1 MLLIRII
8 LICELRNQQKFKLKK
23 IALINIFKYLR
34 NEVIIMTRL
43 IKINVVDRTNL
54 NVSPI
59 KKLLSK
65 FLSQMQL
72 EPVYGPQVYTLRGL
86 NFKLHVT
93 KFQPNLII
101 VNVDQIVAGEDLPVE
116 KLKQECKDTLIVG
129 LSTMKSKNEIKKLG
143 YDGYL
148 HTIFN
153 AQELQR
159 VFDENGVDLDKLP
172 SADEPIDIPHVD
184 VKKHEK
190 HEQQVE
196 QNQTEQ
202 ETQESVQDDT
212 KNDLDNTSVDD
223 SSNVTDS
230 VKPVEQEAPQPESKP
245 KPANDVQDNAQ
256 NTEPLQSEQQPDTDV
271 KPVETVKEAE
281 NTETVNSDKTSNN
294 DSDAQN
300 KSSVQPVQEKQ
311 DVQDSDNAPV
321 DNKLQE
327 QQPEP
332 AQSEDDGEGDD
343 AEIDDLMPDMEDLGA
358 EVGLDDSDDS
368 DNDSN
373 DDTANS
379 TIDGTQTV
387 QPESAEDS
395 NKQQDNSQAVQ
406 DNQSEQQN
414 TQVDVQNVNND
425 LNSQPQAEQT
435 AQADRGA
442 DNNEHNSN
450 NSENGQNNPAQPKPV
465 QDTSVDQLNN
475 VLNGGNGSGN
485 ADPVMAPTES
495 GPKTPNLGGSDEPK
509 KKKKVIT
516 DNWQQTH
523 MSNINVKPQT
533 ESDSDDDLKN
543 FTAMLKGKIPTAEDD
558 VMNQANQQG
567 TIN

>member
-1 MLLIRII
+1 
-8 LICELRNQQKFKLKK
+8 
-23 IALINIFKYLR
+23 
-34 NEVIIMTRL
+34 
-43 IKINVVDRTNL
+43 
-54 NVSPI
+54 
-59 KKLLSK
+59 
-65 FLSQMQL
+65 MQL

-129 LSTMKSKNEIKKLG
+129 LSTMKSKNEVKKLG

-159 VFDENGVDLDKLP
+159 VFDENGVDIDKLP

-190 HEQQVE
+190 HDEHEEQHREHEDSEVP
-196 QNQTEQ
+196 
-202 ETQESVQDDT
+202 ESVQNESEEDSDS
-212 KNDLDNTSVDD
+212 TSAD
-223 SSNVTDS
+223 SPKVINS
-230 VKPVEQEAPQPESKP
+230 VKPVEQETTPQPESKP
-245 KPANDVQDNAQ
+245 KPANDVQDDAQ

-281 NTETVNSDKTSNN
+281 NTETVNSDKTSHN

-300 KSSVQPVQEKQ
+300 ESSVQPVQEKQ

-327 QQPEP
+327 QQPDP

-379 TIDGTQTV
+379 TIDDTQPV

-395 NKQQDNSQAVQ
+395 NKQQDTQA
-406 DNQSEQQN
+406 
-414 TQVDVQNVNND
+414 DVQNVNNV
-425 LNSQPQAEQT
+425 NSQPQAEQT

-442 DNNEHNSN
+442 DNNEHNVD
-450 NSENGQNNPAQPKPV
+450 NSENSQNSPAQPKPV
-465 QDTSVDQLNN
+465 QDTSVDQLNS
-475 VLNGGNGSGN
+475 VLNGGNGLGN
-485 ADPVMAPTES
+485 ADPVMAPTEN

-516 DNWQQTH
+516 DNWEQTH

-558 VMNQANQQG
+558 VMNQANQQN

>member
-1 MLLIRII
+1 
-8 LICELRNQQKFKLKK
+8 
-23 IALINIFKYLR
+23 
-34 NEVIIMTRL
+34 
-43 IKINVVDRTNL
+43 
-54 NVSPI
+54 
-59 KKLLSK
+59 
-65 FLSQMQL
+65 MQL

-101 VNVDQIVAGEDLPVE
+101 VNVDQIVTGEDLPVE

-129 LSTMKSKNEIKKLG
+129 LSTMKSKNEVKKLG

-159 VFDENGVDLDKLP
+159 VFDENGVDIDKLP

-184 VKKHEK
+184 VKKHEEQHRE
-190 HEQQVE
+190 HEESEVP
-196 QNQTEQ
+196 
-202 ETQESVQDDT
+202 ESVQNESEEDSDS
-212 KNDLDNTSVDD
+212 TSAD
-223 SSNVTDS
+223 SPKVTNS
-230 VKPVEQEAPQPESKP
+230 VKPVEQETTLQPESKP
-245 KPANDVQDNAQ
+245 EPVKDDQDDAQ
-256 NTEPLQSEQQPDTDV
+256 STEPVQSEQQSEPDV

-281 NTETVNSDKTSNN
+281 NAGTVNSDKTSNN
-294 DSDAQN
+294 DSDAQE
-300 KSSVQPVQEKQ
+300 P
-311 DVQDSDNAPV
+311 DNAPV

-327 QQPEP
+327 QQSEP
-332 AQSEDDGEGDD
+332 AQSEDDDEGDD

-358 EVGLDDSDDS
+358 EVGLDDSDDDS
-368 DNDSN
+368 DNDNN
-373 DDTANS
+373 DDTANN
-379 TIDGTQTV
+379 TIDDTQPV
-387 QPESAEDS
+387 QPESADNS
-395 NKQQDNSQAVQ
+395 NQQQDNSQAVQ
-406 DNQSEQQN
+406 SNQSEQQN

-425 LNSQPQAEQT
+425 LNGQPQAAQT

-442 DNNEHNSN
+442 DNDA
-450 NSENGQNNPAQPKPV
+450 ENGNNVSNDSETVQNNPAQPKPV
-465 QDTSVDQLNN
+465 QDPSIDQLNN
-475 VLNGGNGSGN
+475 MLNGGNNSDKD
-485 ADPVMAPTES
+485 DPVMAPTENS
-495 GPKTPNLGGSDEPK
+495 PKTPNLGGSDEPK

-523 MSNINVKPQT
+523 MSNINVKPHT

>member
-1 MLLIRII
+1 
-8 LICELRNQQKFKLKK
+8 
-23 IALINIFKYLR
+23 
-34 NEVIIMTRL
+34 MTRL

-54 NVSPI
+54 DVSPI

-65 FLSQMQL
+65 FLSRMQL

-129 LSTMKSKNEIKKLG
+129 LSTMKSKNEVKKLG

-159 VFDENGVDLDKLP
+159 VFDENGVDINELP

-184 VKKHEK
+184 VKK

-212 KNDLDNTSVDD
+212 KNDLDNTSVDN

-230 VKPVEQEAPQPESKP
+230 AKPVEQEAPQPESKP
-245 KPANDVQDNAQ
+245 EPVNDVQDDVQ
-256 NTEPLQSEQQPDTDV
+256 SIEPVQSEQQSESDV
-271 KPVETVKEAE
+271 KPVEAVKAAE
-281 NTETVNSDKTSNN
+281 NIETVNSDTTSNN
-294 DSDAQN
+294 DSDTQN

-311 DVQDSDNAPV
+311 DVQDSDNTPV

-332 AQSEDDGEGDD
+332 AQSEEDDEGDD

-373 DDTANS
+373 DDTANTVNS
-379 TIDGTQTV
+379 TIDDTQPV
-387 QPESAEDS
+387 QSESAEDS
-395 NKQQDNSQAVQ
+395 NQQQNNSQTVQ
-406 DNQSEQQN
+406 NNQSEPQN
-414 TQVDVQNVNND
+414 TQVDVQNVNNV
-425 LNSQPQAEQT
+425 NSQPQAEQT

-442 DNNEHNSN
+442 DNNEHNVD
-450 NSENGQNNPAQPKPV
+450 NSENSQTNPAQPKPV

-475 VLNGGNGSGN
+475 VLNGGNDSGN
-485 ADPVMAPTES
+485 ADPVMAPTEN

-516 DNWQQTH
+516 DNWKQTH

-543 FTAMLKGKIPTAEDD
+543 FTAMLQGKIPTAEDEI
-558 VMNQANQQG
+558 MNQANQQG

>member
-1 MLLIRII
+1 
-8 LICELRNQQKFKLKK
+8 
-23 IALINIFKYLR
+23 
-34 NEVIIMTRL
+34 MTRL

-129 LSTMKSKNEIKKLG
+129 LSTMKSKNEVKKLG

-190 HEQQVE
+190 HDEHEEQHREHDESEVPK
-196 QNQTEQ
+196 
-202 ETQESVQDDT
+202 SVQNESEEDSDS
-212 KNDLDNTSVDD
+212 TSAD
-223 SSNVTDS
+223 SSNVTNS
-230 VKPVEQEAPQPESKP
+230 VKPVEQETPQPESKP
-245 KPANDVQDNAQ
+245 EPAKDVQDNVQ
-256 NTEPLQSEQQPDTDV
+256 STEPVQSEQQSESDV
-271 KPVETVKEAE
+271 KPVEAVKAAE
-281 NTETVNSDKTSNN
+281 NTETVNSDKTLNN

-300 KSSVQPVQEKQ
+300 KSFVQPVQEKQ

-358 EVGLDDSDDS
+358 EVGLDDSDDDS
-368 DNDSN
+368 DNNSN
-373 DDTANS
+373 DGPANS
-379 TIDGTQTV
+379 TIDGTQPV

-406 DNQSEQQN
+406 SNQSEQQN

-425 LNSQPQAEQT
+425 LNSQPQAKQT

-442 DNNEHNSN
+442 DNNEHNVD
-450 NSENGQNNPAQPKPV
+450 NSENTQNNPAQPKPA

-475 VLNGGNGSGN
+475 VLNGGNN
-485 ADPVMAPTES
+485 LDKDDPVMAPTENS
-495 GPKTPNLGGSDEPK
+495 PKTPNLGGSDEPK

-558 VMNQANQQG
+558 VMNQSNQQG